1 QLRQP
6 RAELDGVARSS
17 GLPYT
22 LTEILLFMAAATL
35 VHALVSSVRKR
46 RSDLAILKTLGFS
59 RGQVRSAVAW
69 QATTFAVL
77 ALAIGL
83 PVGTVLGRWAWGWF
97 VGSIGLVRFTI
108 TPPPTVVAIVVVNT
122 LLLANAIAFLPGRSA
137 ARTQP
142 AQILRAE

>member
-1 QLRQP
+1 GLPFIIRYRPGVDVRAKLAGLRRQLDFIFAIQLRQP

-46 RSDLAILKTLGFS
+46 RH
-59 RGQVRSAVAW
+59 
-69 QATTFAVL
+69 
-77 ALAIGL
+77 
-83 PVGTVLGRWAWGWF
+83 
-97 VGSIGLVRFTI
+97 
-108 TPPPTVVAIVVVNT
+108 
-122 LLLANAIAFLPGRSA
+122 AIAFLPGRSA